1 MLLEENTPDNP
12 NNQYINCEKV
22 EMLGVEIGAVCM
34 PLEDLTVKASYM
46 INDLVNNLF
55 DEEYEP
61 NTGYPA
67 QGRQVWLGVTYK
79 Y

>member
-1 MLLEENTPDNP
+1 VDNP
-12 NNQYINCEKV
+12 NDQYNNCEKV
-22 EMLGVEIGAVCM
+22 EMLGVEIGAVWM
-34 PLEDLTVKASYM
+34 PLEDLTVEASYM
-46 INDLVNNLF
+46 INESVNNLF

-67 QGRQVWLGVTYK
+67 QGRQIWLGVTYK